1 MQAFDTPGK
10 TRLRVKNAAGLI
22 SVDPSET
29 GRTTVVLE
37 ALREDDAT
45 REAIERATV
54 ELNGNEVTVEIGVG
68 SKGFGVGPAWITF
81 GRTPSVGIRIRCPE
95 DSDLECTTASADV
108 AATGR
113 LGNVELKTA
122 SGDIAVEHVTALRV
136 QSASG
141 DVRAA
146 TVDGEARLQT
156 VSGDVRLGTVTGS
169 VSATLVSGDFSIDD
183 AHTDLARRPSL
194 ATSGSA
200 RSGRGRSKSSRSRAT
215 SASASAPVRA
225 SGSTPTRRAA
235 TSAPSSTSRTRPR
248 RDRAEARRGWR
259 RRLSA
264 ATSRSP
270 GPQPSQPDVRRP
282 GGLWRHRDFLSLWGA
297 RRSASSARRS
307 ACWRC
312 RSSRSSRSRRAT
324 FRVALLTTVEF
335 LPFLLFTLPAGVWV
349 DRLRRR
355 PILILA
361 DLGRAAALVTVP
373 VAYWLGVL
381 SIWQLYAVGFAT
393 GICTVFFDVA
403 YQSYLPGADRAGA
416 GRRRQLEA
424 RDQPFGREHR
434 RPRLAG
440 LLVAA

>member
-169 VSATLVSGDFSIDD
+169 ASATLVSGDFSIDD
-183 AHTDLARRPSL
+183 AHTDLSAKTVSGDQRIGSIREGQINVQSVSGDVRIGVRPGTRLRIDANS
-194 ATSGSA
+194 TSGDV
-200 RSGRGRSKSSRSRAT
+200 SSELDVKDTPSEG
-215 SASASAPVRA
+215 S
-225 SGSTPTRRAA
+225 SGS
-235 TSAPSSTSRTRPR
+235 
-248 RDRAEARRGWR
+248 EAR
-259 RRLSA
+259 LA
-264 ATSRSP
+264 AK
-270 GPQPSQPDVRRP
+270 
-282 GGLWRHRDFLSLWGA
+282 
-297 RRSASSARRS
+297 
-307 ACWRC
+307 
-312 RSSRSSRSRRAT
+312 
-324 FRVALLTTVEF
+324 TVSGDIEI
-335 LPFLLFTLPAGVWV
+335 T
-349 DRLRRR
+349 
-355 PILILA
+355 
-361 DLGRAAALVTVP
+361 RAAAVS
-373 VAYWLGVL
+373 A
-381 SIWQLYAVGFAT
+381 
-393 GICTVFFDVA
+393 
-403 YQSYLPGADRAGA
+403 
-416 GRRRQLEA
+416 
-424 RDQPFGREHR
+424 
-434 RPRLAG
+434 
-440 LLVAA
+440 